1 MRKNVVFLVLS
12 LILISVNAQDGKEHM
27 FQKWALHPPM
37 GWNSWDCFG
46 PSVVESEVKVNAD
59 YMAEHL
65 LQFGWEYVVVDI
77 RWYIDNQTT
86 GHYNAY
92 NNSTFILDE
101 YGRYLPSPKRFPSS
115 VNGAGFK
122 PLGDY
127 IHSKGLKFGIHIM
140 RGVPRK
146 AVEQRLP
153 IKGGNGKTAADIYST
168 AYMCTWLQDNY
179 TVVSGREGAQEYYN
193 SIFDLYASWGVDFIK
208 IDDISRPYHQAEIE
222 MIRKAID
229 QCGRPMVLSLSPGET
244 PLDKAVHVQNHA
256 NMWRTV
262 DDFWDNWS
270 QLNYQFGVCAK
281 WAPYIKPGSWP
292 DADMLP
298 LGRLAIRGE
307 RGIDRQSNFT
317 KDEQF
322 TLMTLWSIFRS
333 PLMFGGHMPDN
344 TEFTKALITNPEV
357 LQVNQM
363 SVNNKELYNLEE
375 QIAWVADDP
384 LTGDKYLAL
393 FNNGGDGFVKTNN
406 LLYRSGTISR
416 LTDRYGVDID
426 IELPENSDALYL
438 IVNDGGDGFGC
449 DHANWIDPTI
459 YLANGDSVKLTTLN
473 WEIASAG
480 WGTVTK
486 NKSVSGAALNI
497 QGRVYDN
504 GIGTHAQSVIMY
516 PLPTGSVRFRSFAG
530 LDFVGTNQGCGSTVE
545 FLVAIEDPTVRQVD
559 VNKAIAHSGRI
570 SRTFQRDGKNLEANI
585 TKAEKLYLVVTDA
598 GDNFNY
604 DHANWINPTIYK
616 ENGDSLRLTTL
627 TPVRATSGWGTVRVN
642 RSLDNNPLRVNGRTY
657 NNGFGV
663 NSNSIIE
670 FNLPEGYSSFRSFV
684 GFDDEVLNAPNGV
697 TVEFLVFTE
706 DPSNNSRLP
715 ITVDLPALGFSGDCL
730 IRDLWARKDS
740 GMFSGNSFVPEI
752 PNHGTGFYRL
762 KSMNRSEKVE
772 VEFSASKNQIN
783 SDDTINFSLT
793 VQTTDG
799 SDKIPTGSFVVYKNN
814 AIVGVLPVD
823 DYGKGEFVSNGL
835 SVGNHVFRL
844 VYSGNTLYKTR
855 EGNEIQVN
863 VKDISSTQHA
873 KSGDITITRANNSY
887 ILKGLKTGDQIL
899 AADLTGKV
907 AFSGYA
913 ISTNQT
919 IERTQNLTIIR
930 VISEN
935 KVTVFKLID

>member
-1 MRKNVVFLVLS
+1 MKKNVVFIFLL
-12 LILISVNAQDGKEHM
+12 LIFIGVNAQNGKELP
-27 FQKWALHPPM
+27 FQKWALRPPM

-46 PSVVESEVKVNAD
+46 PSVVESEVKANAD

-92 NNSTFILDE
+92 NNSTFIMDE

-115 VNGAGFK
+115 INGAGFK

-153 IKGGNGKTAADIYST
+153 IKNGKGMTAADIYST
-168 AYMCTWLQDNY
+168 ALMCTWLQDNF
-179 TVVSGREGAQEYYN
+179 TIVSGREGAQEYYN
-193 SIFDLYASWGVDFIK
+193 SIFDLYASWGVDFVK

-244 PLDKAVHVQNHA
+244 PVDKAVHVQNHA

-281 WAPYIKPGSWP
+281 WAPYIKAGSCP

-317 KDEQF
+317 QDEQY

-344 TEFTKALITNPEV
+344 TAFTKALITNPEV

-363 SVNNKELYNLEE
+363 SVNNRELYNLEQ
-375 QIAWVADDP
+375 QIAWAADDP
-384 LTGDKYLAL
+384 LTGDVYLAL

-406 LLYRSGTISR
+406 LLYRSGTVSR
-416 LTDRYGVDID
+416 LTDGYGVDID
-426 IELPENSDALYL
+426 VELPENSEALYL
-438 IVNDGGDGFGC
+438 IVNDGGDGFSC
-449 DHANWIDPTI
+449 DHANWIEPTI
-459 YLANGDSVKLTTLN
+459 YLANGDSIKLTTLN

-480 WGTVTK
+480 WGTVAK
-486 NKSVSGAALNI
+486 NKSISGAALNI
-497 QGRVYDN
+497 QGTVYDN
-504 GIGTHAQSVIMY
+504 GIGTHAQSVIMF
-516 PLPTGSVRFRSFAG
+516 PLPPGSVRFKTFAG
-530 LDFVGTNQGCGSTVE
+530 LDIGGTSQSGGATVE
-545 FLVAIEDPTVRQVD
+545 FLLAIQDPTFREVD
-559 VNKAIAHSGRI
+559 VNKAIAHSGRV
-570 SRTFQRDGKNLEANI
+570 SRTYQREGRVMTANI
-585 TKAEKLYLVVTDA
+585 AEARKLYLVVTDA

-627 TPVRATSGWGTVRVN
+627 TPVKATSGWGTVRVN
-642 RSLDNNPLRVNGRTY
+642 RSLDNNPLRINGRTY
-657 NNGFGV
+657 SNGFGV

-670 FNLPEGYSSFRSFV
+670 FDLPEGYTDFRTFV

-706 DPSNNSRLP
+706 DPAYTARLP
-715 ITVDLPALGFSGDCL
+715 ITVDLPALGFSGDCM

-740 GMFSGNSFVPEI
+740 AVFSGNNFVPEI

-772 VEFSASKNQIN
+772 VQMSASEDQVNF
-783 SDDTINFSLT
+783 DDTIMFSLS
-793 VQTTDG
+793 VRTTDG
-799 SDKIPTGSFVVYKNN
+799 SDKIPTGSFVVYKNDS
-814 AIVGVLPVD
+814 IVGVLPVD
-823 DYGKGEFVSNGL
+823 VHGKGEYVSKGL
-835 SVGNHVFRL
+835 SVGSHVFRV
-844 VYSGNTLYKTR
+844 VYSGNTLYETR
-855 EGNEIQVN
+855 EGNEIQVD
-863 VKDISSTQHA
+863 VKGISSTQHR
-873 KSGDITITRANNSY
+873 KSGNITITRDSNSY
-887 ILKGLKTGDQIL
+887 ILKGLKTGDRIL
-899 AADLTGKV
+899 AAEVTGKV
-907 AFSGYA
+907 VFSGYA
-913 ISTNQT
+913 NKSEHI
-919 IERTQNLTIIR
+919 IGRTQHLTIIR
-930 VISEN
+930 VLSDDYVN
-935 KVTVFKLID
+935 VFKLID